1 MYLGRTPAKR
11 AMGATM
17 AASLDREK
25 KVARRNPK
33 AICKRKMSRVVC
45 VDQSCRRE
53 EKKKRWGKVKCGRR
67 NVVRVKVCVKVCV
80 KVLRCRKTSGR
91 DKRNNAHLNITY
103 YHRPGLTRRGRSE
116 GKRERHRTWGIF
128 HY

>member
-33 AICKRKMSRVVC
+33 AICKRKTSRVVC
-45 VDQSCRRE
+45 VDQLCRSVVQERE
-53 EKKKRWGKVKCGRR
+53 EKKKRGKGERWKAKCRQGEG
-67 NVVRVKVCVKVCV
+67 VCEGVYERV
-80 KVLRCRKTSGR
+80 TM
-91 DKRNNAHLNITY
+91 
-103 YHRPGLTRRGRSE
+103 
-116 GKRERHRTWGIF
+116 
-128 HY
+128 

>member
-53 EKKKRWGKVKCGRR
+53 EKKKRGEGERWEAKCGQGEG
-67 NVVRVKVCVKVCV
+67 VCLCEGVC
-80 KVLRCRKTSGR
+80 
-91 DKRNNAHLNITY
+91 
-103 YHRPGLTRRGRSE
+103 E
-116 GKRERHRTWGIF
+116 GVAMWED
-128 HY
+128 